1 MENNPLFKVISRV
14 DQRIDALLEDYLQ
27 LEETCEQLA
36 EENKTLKKDLQ
47 LKNSRIV
54 DLKKSIIVLKK
65 TRSQSMTNEDQKA
78 LNKILDE
85 YIREIDRCISELSRN

>member
-27 LEETCEQLA
+27 LEETCEKLA
-36 EENKTLKKDLQ
+36 EENKTLKKDIQ
-47 LKNSRIV
+47 LKNSSIV

-85 YIREIDRCISELSRN
+85 YIREIDRCISELSRG

>member
-27 LEETCEQLA
+27 LEETCETLA

-54 DLKKSIIVLKK
+54 DLKQSILVLKK
-65 TRSQSMTNEDQKA
+65 TRSQSMKTEDQKA

-85 YIREIDRCISELSRN
+85 YIREIDRCISELSRG

>member
-27 LEETCEQLA
+27 LEETCETLA

-47 LKNSRIV
+47 LKNARII
-54 DLKKSIIVLKK
+54 DLKKSILVLKK

-85 YIREIDRCISELSRN
+85 YIREIDRCISELSRG